1 MRFVS
6 DTVRLTV
13 MICMAGYGFSQ
24 PASSPAYDLL
34 LQGGHV
40 IDPKNGISAVRDVA
54 IKDGFIA
61 AVAAHLDPA
70 AALKVVNLAGLYV
83 TPGLVDIHA
92 HVFTGTGERGSYAGD
107 LSLYPDGFTFRVGVT
122 TVADAG
128 CSGWRN
134 FEDFKDRI
142 VDRSKT
148 RVLAFLNIVGN
159 GMRGG
164 KYESDLADME
174 AAPAAEMALQSRKAL
189 LLRLHKGGHDMP
201 PFPHLSE
208 SEIRALMGY
217 LKQLAGVPGAERDQE
232 SLRVSRIRIGEHIA
246 KSTCHI
252 CHAATGTNPNPE
264 QLLQGAI
271 PPLSTLSR
279 RASLSEFVRKVTQ
292 GAPVLMGS
300 PPLLCRGRMP
310 VLGYLSE
317 DEAADVYLYLT
328 LHPPESPAIVAA
340 GTSYGGPAVPGK
352 GPNFS
357 RLPRAGDQEDIQ
369 PVSLVRFAFFPT
381 VLFLVLGGVVV
392 SCMPLA
398 AKLHSTQG
406 ISGDPS
412 NTSDQDEALTA
423 AASVGEK
430 KLFPPLRDPSDRA
443 MCLVLHPPRR

>member
-1 MRFVS
+1 MRNRSV
-6 DTVRLTV
+6 VP
-13 MICMAGYGFSQ
+13 Y
-24 PASSPAYDLL
+24 AYDESMQWRMAMYKLL
-34 LQGGHV
+34 RLV
-40 IDPKNGISAVRDVA
+40 IAGVFLAGCWLSAQ
-54 IKDGFIA
+54 
-61 AVAAHLDPA
+61 
-70 AALKVVNLAGLYV
+70 NLAV
-83 TPGLVDIHA
+83 TNVQGESWLNHLARSFDETSMGKTGRLGPPEILPGL
-92 HVFTGTGERGSYAGD
+92 GD
-107 LSLYPDGFTFRVGVT
+107 SRWESRPL
-122 TVADAG
+122 A
-128 CSGWRN
+128 
-134 FEDFKDRI
+134 
-142 VDRSKT
+142 
-148 RVLAFLNIVGN
+148 VLATQEVIVHGADLYRMN
-159 GMRGG
+159 CQGCHGESGLGAPPEINSVINPVRSTSVALIMERMKTVGMDV
-164 KYESDLADME
+164 KPAT
-174 AAPAAEMALQSRKAL
+174 AAEMALQSRNAL
-189 LLRLHKGGHDMP
+189 LLRLHKGGQDMP

-208 SEIRALMGY
+208 TEIRALMGY